1 MKMQLEWIEV
11 RGFRAFGLVP
21 QKIEVSPTLT
31 IVRAENSQGKT
42 SLSEAIEFLLT
53 GTTSRRHLHNGAK
66 AEFDGCLRNAHLA
79 ANEDVW
85 VQAQFKLKDGTITVV
100 KRQLTHDYDGAT
112 ECQSELSRDGVSIN
126 TIEEV
131 GLNLSGHNLAAPV
144 LQQHVLGF
152 VAAAA
157 PQERANYFKALLDL
171 TDLELVRSKLADH
184 LANLGFAP
192 TAFITSL
199 AELSQNPTYSKHV
212 KLVLKC
218 TAYEE
223 LEKQLVALG
232 NEALKETG
240 HKTAYKTL
248 AEVVENLDKIV
259 QARVAKIISTSEITL
274 EEIADIV
281 LASVEETTSDY
292 LVQSAKIDQEVAR
305 LVPIFESMLKL
316 PALAHAEH
324 EGEPTDCPV
333 CGSKAVITTARIAE
347 LRKQLTDN
355 KTFNETATATETA
368 LNKISSTITTA
379 RTNLMRTTPACS
391 SWDDEQKAAFRAKAV
406 ALGIPEELID
416 QVLNSVYEIGAE
428 LDKIYKNGEVVRL
441 KLSEIIQSVRQRAP
455 ITKAQL
461 KTVQTELDAFEKQ
474 YVAVKATIDTH
485 LVSQEQL
492 QESVKKRAEEQSG
505 TKVWSEVLALCKQP
519 DEILEDIKNGR
530 AAKRVKQRYEKAC
543 EEIDKAVTTVF
554 NAKFGSMSDEI
565 VEWWDTLR
573 PDELTSF
580 EGVKMRGTGRRWY
593 DLKAKLKPAAGTSGV
608 TKDAVSIFSDSQ
620 LNALGLSSF
629 LARCSIQS
637 SPFLVLDDPIPSGD
651 EDHRLTFA
659 MNTLAK
665 ILDGGVQAVVTV
677 FDTTM
682 AQQMDDLHMHRDIKY
697 YEIVL
702 NDRTNGCEIIAVSD
716 EYYKRMAT
724 AKSLMLNPHTDA
736 RRTAGQSLRA
746 ATERVAKQIIVAAKR
761 NAGDTSSIADYD
773 GKTIGDLT
781 PIVSPYAANAQET
794 GLWSVLARELN
805 RSDHDTNPPSCGAL
819 KQCYD
824 CLRQIAALHPE
835 TRSIRR

>member
-1 MKMQLEWIEV
+1 MQLEWIEV
-11 RGFRAFGLVP
+11 RGFRAFGLIA
-21 QKIEVSPTLT
+21 QKIEMSSTLT
-31 IVRAENSQGKT
+31 IIRAENSQGKT
-42 SLSEAIEFLLT
+42 SLSEAVEFLLT
-53 GTTSRRHLHNGAK
+53 GTTSRRLLHNGAK

-85 VQAQFKLKDGTITVV
+85 VQAQFKLNDGTTTLV
-100 KRQLTHDYDGAT
+100 KRLLTHDYDGAT
-112 ECQSELSRDGVSIN
+112 ECQSELSRDGNPISS
-126 TIEEV
+126 IEEI

-152 VAAAA
+152 VAAAP

-184 LANLGFAP
+184 IANLGF
-192 TAFITSL
+192 TSTVLITIL
-199 AELSQNPTYSKHV
+199 AELSQNPTYLRQV

-218 TAYEE
+218 TKYEE
-223 LEKQLVALG
+223 LEKQLIALG
-232 NEALKETG
+232 NVALVETG
-240 HKTAYKTL
+240 HDKTYKTL

-259 QARVAKIISTSEITL
+259 QARVAKIISTAEITL
-274 EEIADIV
+274 EEIDDIT
-281 LASVEETTSDY
+281 LASIEDTSSDY
-292 LVQSAKIDQEVAR
+292 LTQSAKIDQEVAR

-316 PALAHAEH
+316 PEVAHAEH
-324 EGEPTDCPV
+324 ESESTDCPV
-333 CGSKAVITTARIAE
+333 CGSKDAITTVRIAE
-347 LRKQLTDN
+347 LRKQLIDN
-355 KTFNETATATETA
+355 RTFNETALATETA
-368 LNKISSTITTA
+368 LNRISSTITTA
-379 RTNLMRTTPACS
+379 RTSLLRTTPTCS
-391 SWDDEQKAAFRAKAV
+391 SWDEEQKLTFRAKAV
-406 ALGIPEELID
+406 ALGIPEELVD
-416 QVLNSVYEIGAE
+416 QVLNSAYEIGAE
-428 LDKIYKNGEVVRL
+428 LTTIYKNGEAVRL
-441 KLSEIIQSVRQRAP
+441 ELSEIIQSVRHRAP
-455 ITKAQL
+455 VAKAEL
-461 KTVQTELDAFEKQ
+461 KKVQTKLDAFEKK
-474 YVAVKATIDTH
+474 YDAIKAKIDTH

-492 QESVKKRAEEQSG
+492 QESVNKRAEEQSG
-505 TKVWSEVLALCKQP
+505 TKTWSDVLLLCRQP
-519 DEILEDIKNGR
+519 DEILVDIKDGR
-530 AAKRVKQRYEKAC
+530 AAKKVKLRYEKAC
-543 EEIDKAVTTVF
+543 EEIDKSVTTVF
-554 NAKFGSMSDEI
+554 NTKFGSMSNEI
-565 VEWWDTLR
+565 VEWWNTLR

-659 MNTLAK
+659 MNTLTK
-665 ILDGGVQAVVTV
+665 LLDGGIQTIVTV

-682 AQQMDDLHMHRDIKY
+682 AQQMDDLHMHRDIRY

-702 NDRTNGCEIIAVSD
+702 NDRANGCEIIAVSD
-716 EYYKRMAT
+716 EYYKRMAI

-746 ATERVAKQIIVAAKR
+746 ATERLAKQIVVAAKR
-761 NAGDTSSIADYD
+761 AGGDISSIADYN

-781 PIVSPYAANAQET
+781 PIVSPYAANSQES

-805 RSDHDTNPPSCGAL
+805 RADHDTNPPSCGAL

-824 CLRQIAALHPE
+824 CLKQIAALHPE
-835 TRSIRR
+835 TRGVRR